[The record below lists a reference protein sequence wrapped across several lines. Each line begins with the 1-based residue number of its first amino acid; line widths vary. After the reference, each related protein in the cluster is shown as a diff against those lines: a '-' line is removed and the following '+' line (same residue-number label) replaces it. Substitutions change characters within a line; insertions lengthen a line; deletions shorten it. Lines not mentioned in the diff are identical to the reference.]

1 MRSAL
6 VITVSD
12 RSAAGERDDTSGPTA
27 VQLLEEAGFAVGE
40 PVVVP
45 DEVSAI
51 ATVLKAAIAEG
62 VALVV
67 TTGGTGLGPRD
78 VTPEATTS
86 VIDREVP
93 GLTEMMRAAGRAKTP
108 LAALSRAVAGTA
120 GGTLII
126 NLPGRPTGV
135 TESLEAVL
143 EVLPHALDVLAGP
156 TDH

>member
-1 MRSAL
+1 MN
-6 VITVSD
+6 
-12 RSAAGERDDTSGPTA
+12 
-27 VQLLEEAGFAVGE
+27 E
-40 PVVVP
+40 PVVVA

-51 ATVLKAAIAEG
+51 VGVLKAALAEG

-67 TTGGTGLGPRD
+67 TTGGTGLALRD

-108 LAALSRAVAGTA
+108 LAALSRAVAGTS
-120 GGTLII
+120 GRTLIL
-126 NLPGRPTGV
+126 NLPGSPKGV